1 MYRTLAGLLLCAMA
15 ADGQATVIDLLE
27 GKLLRQIQDLDART
41 PGVLGLAAIDL
52 TTRRTFSY
60 HGETVF
66 PQASSIK
73 IPILIRVY
81 EEVEQGKFR
90 LEDRVTL
97 TEKDLVGG
105 SGELQKDLKKGP
117 LTLTIEDIVKA
128 MIESS
133 DNTATNYLIRRVGMD
148 TVNRWLG
155 RHGFPNTRLQ
165 RIMMDSRAAAADR
178 ENISTPREMA
188 GIADLLYRGMAVN
201 PTASKNMLDVM
212 RLVKAHFRRALPEG
226 TDIASKP
233 GGLPGVACET
243 GVVFLAHRPFV
254 LSVMTT
260 FAADK
265 SETVEEAARMVY
277 QHFQSLAAANHYGHR
292 LR

>member
-1 MYRTLAGLLLCAMA
+1 MYRTLVGLLLCAIGA
-15 ADGQATVIDLLE
+15 NGQATVIDLFE
-27 GKLLRQIQDLDART
+27 AKLLRQIQDLDVRT

-81 EEVEQGKFR
+81 EDVEHGKFR

-97 TEKDLVGG
+97 HEEDLAGG
-105 SGELQKDLKKGP
+105 SGNLQKELKNGP
-117 LTLTIEDIVKA
+117 LTLTIMDIVKA

-148 TVNRWLG
+148 TVNRWLD
-155 RHGFPNTRLQ
+155 RNSFPNTRLQ
-165 RIMMDSRAAAADR
+165 RIMMDSAAAAADR

-201 PTASKNMLDVM
+201 PAASKKMLDVM
-212 RLVKAHFRRALPEG
+212 RLVKAHFRKALPAG

-233 GGLPGVACET
+233 GGIPGVACET
-243 GVVFLAHRPFV
+243 GIVFLSGRPFV

-260 FAADK
+260 FAAEK
-265 SETVEEAARMVY
+265 SETVEEAARIVF
-277 QHFQSLAAANHYGHR
+277 QHFQSLAAANQYGHR

>member
-1 MYRTLAGLLLCAMA
+1 MYRTLAGLLLCALGA
-15 ADGQATVIDLLE
+15 NGQATVIDLLE
-27 GKLLRQIQDLDART
+27 GKLLRRIQDLDART

-52 TTRRTFSY
+52 TSRRTFSY

-81 EEVEQGKFR
+81 EDVAQGKFR

-105 SGELQKDLKKGP
+105 SGELQRDLKKGP
-117 LTLTIEDIVKA
+117 LTLSIEDLVKA
-128 MIESS
+128 MIASS
-133 DNTATNYLIRRVGMD
+133 DNTATNYLIRRAGMD
-148 TVNRWLG
+148 SVNRWLG
-155 RHGFPNTRLQ
+155 GNGFPNTRLQ
-165 RIMMDSRAAAADR
+165 RIMMDPAAAAADR

-201 PTASKNMLDVM
+201 PAASKSMLDVM
-212 RLVKAHFRRALPEG
+212 RLVKAHFRKALPEG

-233 GGLPGVACET
+233 GGLPGIACET
-243 GVVFLAHRPFV
+243 GVVFLPRRPFA

-260 FAADK
+260 FAADEN
-265 SETVEEAARMVY
+265 ETVEEAARMVY
-277 QHFQSLAAANHYGHR
+277 RHFQSLAAANQYGHR

>member
-1 MYRTLAGLLLCAMA
+1 LVSVFA
-15 ADGQATVIDLLE
+15 ASGQTTVIDLLE
-27 GKLLRQIQDLDART
+27 AKMLRQIQDLDTRT
-41 PGVLGLAAIDL
+41 QGVLGLAATDL

-81 EEVEQGKFR
+81 EDVEQGKFR
-90 LEDRVTL
+90 LDDRVTL

-105 SGELQKDLKKGP
+105 SGDLQKELKKGP
-117 LTLTIEDIVKA
+117 LTLTVKEIAKA

-133 DNTATNYLIRRVGMD
+133 DNTATNYLIRRVGKD
-148 TVNRWLG
+148 TVNRWLDQ
-155 RHGFPNTRLQ
+155 HGFPETRLQ
-165 RIMMDSRAAAADR
+165 RIMMDSAAAEADR

-188 GIADLLYRGMAVN
+188 GIADLLYRGLAVN
-201 PTASKNMLDVM
+201 PSASKDMLDVM
-212 RLVKAHFRRALPEG
+212 RLVKAHFRKALPAG

-233 GGLPGVACET
+233 GGIPGVACET
-243 GVVFLAHRPFV
+243 GIVFLPHRPFV

-260 FAADK
+260 FAEDK
-265 SETVEEAARMVY
+265 SETVEEAARIVY
-277 QHFQSLAAANHYGHR
+277 HYFQALAAANRYGHR